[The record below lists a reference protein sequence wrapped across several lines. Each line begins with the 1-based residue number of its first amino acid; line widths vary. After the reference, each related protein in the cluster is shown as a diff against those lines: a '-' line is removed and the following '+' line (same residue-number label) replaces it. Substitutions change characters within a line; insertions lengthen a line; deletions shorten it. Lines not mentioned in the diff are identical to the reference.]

1 MPTPQRPVRQRPGA
15 QGMDGDA
22 GMRSVESKID
32 LIVQKIKNM
41 EKNEEVIGRT
51 LVAQNE
57 RLKKIEGDVAQD
69 AVDGSGGGASA
80 SEIAEIRKEI
90 DGLSKNAA
98 KQEDLL
104 ELKYIIDQ
112 VNPLEFAR
120 TDQMQEFVRDEIEK
134 QLDDRGV
141 SVDKKKK

>member
-1 MPTPQRPVRQRPGA
+1 MPSPRPQRQRPGA
-15 QGMDGDA
+15 PQGEEDA

-57 RLKKIEGDVAQD
+57 RLKKLEGQVAS
-69 AVDGSGGGASA
+69 GGGGGGASA
-80 SEIAEIRKEI
+80 AASAASAAEIAELRKEV
-90 DGLSKNAA
+90 DELAKAAA

-104 ELKYIIDQ
+104 ELKYTLDEI
-112 VNPLEFAR
+112 NPLEFAR
-120 TDQMQEFVRDEIEK
+120 ADQMQEFVRDEIAK
-134 QLDDRGV
+134 QLEEK
-141 SVDKKKK
+141 DKKKK